1 MEKTR
6 ILVCDDE
13 AGVRDS
19 IRLILGREYTLT
31 FVTNGE
37 EAVAYVKKHSPDLLI
52 MDIKMPKMSGLEALA
67 VIKRARPRLKVLM
80 ITGYESSDAAVQ
92 AINLGAD
99 DYLVKPF
106 DRDKLRTQIRTLL
119 SGRI

>member
-106 DRDKLRTQIRTLL
+106 DRDKLRAQIRTLL